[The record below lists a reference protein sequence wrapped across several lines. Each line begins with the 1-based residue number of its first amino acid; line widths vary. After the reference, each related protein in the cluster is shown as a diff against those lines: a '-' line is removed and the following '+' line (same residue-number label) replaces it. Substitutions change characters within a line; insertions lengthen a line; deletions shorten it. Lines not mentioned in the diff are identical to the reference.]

1 VSLLLPSN
9 HLYPLHSRKH
19 FLHLPKS
26 SIYTSSSS
34 CSLKSKTSTVVRSLH
49 VLLGRNISLHHC
61 SGRDGRRQDTLLIYN
76 IMSLNSSDR
85 LLLVL
90 ALGEMFGREYG
101 TNCITFQPDI
111 ILPLNPPNYSA
122 GDHPTSSC
130 QPSRGTVRVPTYD
143 FSSVKEC
150 LCMALHVCRLRRFQP
165 RRTGPYF

>member
-34 CSLKSKTSTVVRSLH
+34 CSLKSKTSTVARSLH
-49 VLLGRNISLHHC
+49 VLLGRNISLHHG

-90 ALGEMFGREYG
+90 ALEEMFGREHG
-101 TNCITFQPDI
+101 TDCITFQSDI
-111 ILPLNPPNYSA
+111 ILHLNPPSYSA
-122 GDHPTSSC
+122 RDHPTSSC
-130 QPSRGTVRVPTYD
+130 QPSRATIRVPTYD
-143 FSSVKEC
+143 CSSVKGC
-150 LCMALHVCRLRRFQP
+150 LCMALHVWRPRRLQP
-165 RRTGPYF
+165 GRTGPYF